1 MPSSLIPTTI
11 AECRELARE
20 LTLAGL
26 FSQEEYDDAVL
37 RIGKTGG
44 LVHQALEANL
54 FARIYAGAARGIDA
68 AMAVRLFG
76 IFGGTI
82 RAVREGTLAL
92 IQGIL
97 EDRDERIILW
107 ADLLELEQVATYD
120 PSNAEREAIRA
131 KWANEADGEGKLV
144 ALERVVKARQMQLEL
159 LELDHGKGYMAGVCL
174 VRRDG
179 RWFASLYDL
188 HHAAQQDLVSSEWWT
203 KYPAQA
209 LKYAARQP
217 LLHEVF
223 ADVLAGLGVVEDAPK
238 TAAITAPVEAAA
250 DDEDSD
256 EEALRA
262 GVTPA

>member
-68 AMAVRLFG
+68 AMSVRLFG

-97 EDRDERIILW
+97 QDRDERIILW
-107 ADLLELEQVATYD
+107 ADLLELDGCATYEEG
-120 PSNAEREAIRA
+120 NAEREVVRA
-131 KWANEADGEGKLV
+131 KWATEADGEEKLV
-144 ALERVVKARQMQLEL
+144 ALDRAAHARLMQLEL
-159 LELDHGKGYMAGVCL
+159 LGLDHGKGYMAGVCL
-174 VRRDG
+174 VRREG
-179 RWFASLYDL
+179 RWFASIYDM
-188 HHAAQQDLVSSEWWT
+188 HHAEQQGLVVSEWWT

-223 ADVLAGLGVVEDAPK
+223 ADVLAGLGTVEDAPK
-238 TAAITAPVEAAA
+238 TPSIPAAA
-250 DDEDSD
+250 EPAVEDADDDDEV
-256 EEALRA
+256 LRA
-262 GVTPA
+262 GVSPA